1 MKIWIVGAEGMLGSA
16 LMQRCLRQELDVE
29 GTSRRDADV
38 TKFDRLTAK
47 AEQIKPTHII
57 NCAAYTDVDSAEK
70 EPDAA
75 FAVNAQG
82 AENVALAARACGA
95 RLVHISTDYVFHGT
109 GKEPYREED
118 LCAPANQYGK
128 SKWEG
133 EKKVAAALPEAC
145 ILRTSWL
152 FGSKGKNLISS
163 LMNWFQQ
170 KEELQVVFDQRGRPT
185 YCHDLASAA
194 IALLNA
200 PGVFHFANDGE
211 RSRYQIAIDLL
222 QAAKERGIELRCQ
235 RILPVSSAKFPT
247 PAARPSYSVLDTSKF
262 FHFTNI
268 RPRLWGEV
276 LNDYLHT
283 YASSS

>member
-16 LMQRCLRQELDVE
+16 LMQRCLREELDVE

-38 TKFDRLTAK
+38 TKFERLTAK
-47 AEQIKPTHII
+47 AEQIKPTHVI
-57 NCAAYTDVDSAEK
+57 NCAAYTDVDRAEK

-82 AENVALAARACGA
+82 AENVALAARAAGA

-109 GKEPYREED
+109 GTEPYREED
-118 LCAPANQYGK
+118 LCAPANEYGK

-200 PGVFHFANDGE
+200 SGVFHFANDGE

-235 RILPVSSAKFPT
+235 RIVPVPSAKFPT